1 MTLSNALRVALGVVL
16 ASHASAQP
24 SALRRTISS
33 CFGAMQRSLDEVV
46 AIGGEDR
53 QPVAQAGPEQPQRA
67 WDPVHAIG
75 GIFEIRTGLCDPP
88 QQSLDELSPAR
99 RSAPIEAPAPT
110 TTVKSRAAAN
120 RSISGSI
127 AGCASEAKLAAG
139 TVRASAD
146 GLALDC
152 AADVGLDARD
162 VLGRVPHPA
171 LQPCPSLQPLA
182 PTGH

>member
-46 AIGGEDR
+46 EIGGGDR

-88 QQSLDELSPAR
+88 QQSLDQRLDR
-99 RSAPIEAPAPT
+99 RLR
-110 TTVKSRAAAN
+110 K
-120 RSISGSI
+120 
-127 AGCASEAKLAAG
+127 
-139 TVRASAD
+139 
-146 GLALDC
+146 
-152 AADVGLDARD
+152 
-162 VLGRVPHPA
+162 
-171 LQPCPSLQPLA
+171 
-182 PTGH
+182 